1 MQSTLTRRQILA
13 AALVLAPIVAF
24 GLPRI
29 GWAQETPAP
38 APAPVPSP
46 APVADMALGDPNA
59 PLTVIEY
66 AMYSCPHCADFNRDT
81 FPQVKKDYI
90 DTGKIRWIFRE
101 VYFNKPGLWAA
112 MIARCA
118 PADRYFGI
126 ADLVFSTQNAWM
138 VNPDGSV
145 RDDASMMQALYRIGR
160 QAGLSDAEMDK
171 CMNDRAFAESLV
183 AAYQKN
189 AAADGINSTPTFI
202 MGGKKVG
209 SGYMPYDQFKAELDK
224 ALGA

>member
-1 MQSTLTRRQILA
+1 MLSHLTRRQILA
-13 AALVLAPIVAF
+13 AAAALAPLLAF
-24 GLPRI
+24 GLPRL
-29 GWAQETPAP
+29 ALAEDAAAP
-38 APAPVPSP
+38 DAAAGAGAGAVP
-46 APVADMALGDPNA
+46 DMALGDPNA

-66 AMYSCPHCADFNRDT
+66 AMFSCPHCAYFNRDT
-81 FPQVKKDYI
+81 FPLVKKEYI
-90 DTGKIRWIFRE
+90 DTGKVRWVFRE

-126 ADLVFSTQNAWM
+126 ADLVFSTQSAWM
-138 VNPDGSV
+138 MNPDGTV
-145 RDDASMMQALYRIGR
+145 KDDASMVQALYRIGR

-189 AAADGINSTPTFI
+189 AAADAIDSTPTFI
-202 MGGKKVG
+202 MNGKKVG
-209 SGYMPYDQFKAELDK
+209 SGDMAWDEFKAELDK